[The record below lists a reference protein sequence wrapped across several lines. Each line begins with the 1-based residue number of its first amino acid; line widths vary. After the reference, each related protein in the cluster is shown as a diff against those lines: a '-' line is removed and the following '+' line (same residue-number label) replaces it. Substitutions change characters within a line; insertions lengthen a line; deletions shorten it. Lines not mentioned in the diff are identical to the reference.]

1 LHRESETGDWE
12 KVPLLGPKFLAM
24 MDYMHVR
31 ALFNTKD
38 TMHKVIKASDLN
50 DALQKRI
57 QEHGTFRNQFKKAL
71 ESFYDG
77 AGGEDGSSAGWDD
90 RIPE

>member
-1 LHRESETGDWE
+1 M
-12 KVPLLGPKFLAM
+12 PLLGPKFLAM

-38 TMHKVIKASDLN
+38 SMNKAIKATDLN

-57 QEHGTFRNQFKKAL
+57 QDHAAGRDQFKKAL
-71 ESFYDG
+71 ESFYEG
-77 AGGEDGSSAGWDD
+77 AGGEGVSSAGWDD
-90 RIPE
+90 RIPD